1 MPQDAPLPQ
10 ADVWV
15 QFSIVAIVVLAI
27 VIIVGALYR
36 FWREL
41 LAYQAKQEEARAIE
55 RKQQDEQRV
64 QDRQLQREWEAAQA
78 KERDERWQAFLKQRD
93 AQWLESD
100 RRNAAVLEKLVERI
114 DELTIS
120 INSHDTFVRAA
131 GGNADK
137 PSRRRSS

>member
-1 MPQDAPLPQ
+1 MQDVPLPQ

-15 QFSIVAIVVLAI
+15 QFSIVAIVILAI

-55 RKQQDEQRV
+55 RKQQDDQRI
-64 QDRQLQREWEAAQA
+64 QERNLQREWEAEQA
-78 KERDERWQAFLKQRD
+78 RERDERWQAFLKQRD
-93 AQWLESD
+93 AQWQESD
-100 RRNAAVLEKLVERI
+100 RRNAAVLEKLVQRI

-120 INSHDTFVRAA
+120 INSHDTFVRAS
-131 GGNADK
+131 GGNMDK
-137 PSRRRSS
+137 PARRRNP